1 MWLNTTNICIYALS
15 QTCKPVHISITN
27 ESLYLTKTLLSRCA
41 GCPRSGHGARILNS
55 EHTKPWIQVLSTAW
69 KKQDSVSKNWVWLF
83 FFTKGGISEECGWWL
98 CISCRWGS
106 WHHLL
111 VKIRYYKNILI
122 FLKPSIQISWHHLLV
137 RLWYYEIFQYSGNLE
152 FKYLGIICCI
162 CLFGTA
168 FLFLRT

>member
-1 MWLNTTNICIYALS
+1 MHFLRHANLCIFLLPMNRCTSPKLCY
-15 QTCKPVHISITN
+15 QGVPVAQEVDMGPEYSI
-27 ESLYLTKTLLSRCA
+27 
-41 GCPRSGHGARILNS
+41 
-55 EHTKPWIQVLSTAW
+55 LSTRNPGYRCFP
-69 KKQDSVSKNWVWLF
+69 QPGKNRIAFPKIGFDF